1 MSRLKVLPRSFYERE
16 DPVEVASDLL
26 GKIIRVDHGRSVCA
40 ARIVE
45 AEAYG
50 GPKDR
55 ASHAWRGR
63 TPRNESMFGKPGTAY
78 VYLCYGI
85 HRMLNV
91 VTAPKDVPAA
101 VLIRGVEPIEG
112 QEFMAKQRKIPSHD
126 FRLTAGPGALTE
138 ALGIRMGWDRT
149 DLVCGPIRIE
159 DDGMKVAPT
168 QIEKRPR
175 VGVNYAG
182 PAAKF
187 LWRFS
192 IQGNPWV
199 SRSRS

>member
-1 MSRLKVLPRSFYERE
+1 MKGEILPRAFYVRE
-16 DPVEVASDLL
+16 DPVEVAVDLL
-26 GKIIRVDHGRSVCA
+26 GKILRVDGNRGTCA

-63 TPRNESMFGKPGTAY
+63 TPRNESMFGPPGTAY
-78 VYLCYGI
+78 IYLCYGI
-85 HRMLNV
+85 HRMFNV
-91 VTAPKDVPAA
+91 VTAPEDVPAA

-112 QEFMAKQRKIPSHD
+112 HATMGRRRQLQPDD
-126 FRLTAGPGALTE
+126 FRMTAGPGALTA
-138 ALGIRMGWDRT
+138 ALGIRMEWDRT

-159 DDGMKVAPT
+159 DDGMRIHPG
-168 QIEKRPR
+168 QIQKRPR

-182 PAAKF
+182 PAARF
-187 LWRFS
+187 PWRFS
-192 IQGNPWV
+192 LRGNPWV

>member
-1 MSRLKVLPRSFYERE
+1 MSRAKVLPRSFYERE
-16 DPVEVASDLL
+16 DPVEVAIDLL
-26 GKIIRVDHGRSVCA
+26 GKILRVENGRGACA

-45 AEAYG
+45 VEAYG

-78 VYLCYGI
+78 VYLCYGL
-85 HRMLNV
+85 HRMFNV
-91 VTAPKDVPAA
+91 VMAPENVPAA

-112 QEFMAKQRKIPSHD
+112 QGLMAKRRRLSPKD
-126 FRLTAGPGALTE
+126 FRLSAGPGALTE
-138 ALGIRMGWDRT
+138 ALGIRMEWDRT

-159 DDGMKVAPT
+159 DDGVRFSST
-168 QIEKRPR
+168 RIQKRPR

-182 PAAKF
+182 PAARF
-187 LWRFS
+187 PWRFS
-192 IQGNPWV
+192 LRDNPWV

>member
-1 MSRLKVLPRSFYERE
+1 VKRKVLPRSFYERE
-16 DPVEVASDLL
+16 NPVEVALDLL
-26 GKIIRVDHGRSVCA
+26 GKILRVDGRAGRCA

-63 TPRNESMFGKPGTAY
+63 TARNESMFGSPGTAY

-85 HRMLNV
+85 HRMFNV

-101 VLIRGVEPIEG
+101 VLIRGVEPVEG
-112 QEFMAKQRKIPSHD
+112 AEVMARRRQLAHGDPRIS
-126 FRLTAGPGALTE
+126 AGPGALT
-138 ALGIRMGWDRT
+138 AAMGIRMDWDRS
-149 DLVCGPIRIE
+149 DLVRGPIRIE
-159 DDGMKVAPT
+159 DDGMRVASS
-168 QIEKRPR
+168 QILQRPR

-187 LWRFS
+187 RWRFS
-192 IQGNPWV
+192 IRKNPWV
-199 SRSRS
+199 SPSRT

>member
-1 MSRLKVLPRSFYERE
+1 MSRRNILPRAFYERE
-16 DPVEVASDLL
+16 DPVEVALDLL
-26 GKIIRVDHGRSVCA
+26 GKILRVDSGKGVCA

-45 AEAYG
+45 VEAYG
-50 GPKDR
+50 GARDR

-63 TPRNESMFGKPGTAY
+63 TARNESMFGQPGTAY

-85 HRMLNV
+85 HRMFNV
-91 VTAPKDVPAA
+91 VAAPENVPAA
-101 VLIRGVEPIEG
+101 VLIRGVEPVEG
-112 QEFMAKQRKIPSHD
+112 RPLMAKRRKLSTGD
-126 FRLTAGPGALTE
+126 FRITAGPGALTA
-138 ALGIRMGWDRT
+138 ALGIRMAWDRS

-159 DDGMKVAPT
+159 DDGMKIASNRI
-168 QIEKRPR
+168 QKRPR

-187 LWRFS
+187 RWRFS
-192 IQGNPWV
+192 LRDNPWV

>member
-1 MSRLKVLPRSFYERE
+1 MSRAKVLPRSFYERE
-16 DPVEVASDLL
+16 DPVEVAIDLL
-26 GKIIRVDHGRSVCA
+26 GKILRVENGRGACA

-45 AEAYG
+45 VEAYG

-78 VYLCYGI
+78 VYLCYGL
-85 HRMLNV
+85 HRMFNV
-91 VTAPKDVPAA
+91 VMAPENVPAA

-112 QEFMAKQRKIPSHD
+112 QGLMAKRRRLSPKD
-126 FRLTAGPGALTE
+126 FRLSAGPGALTE
-138 ALGIRMGWDRT
+138 ALGIRMEWDRT

-159 DDGMKVAPT
+159 DDGVRFSSARI
-168 QIEKRPR
+168 QRRPR

-182 PAAKF
+182 PAARF
-187 LWRFS
+187 PWRFS
-192 IQGNPWV
+192 LRDNPWV

>member
-1 MSRLKVLPRSFYERE
+1 VSRSKILPRSFYERE
-16 DPVEVASDLL
+16 DPVVVAIDLL
-26 GKIIRVDHGRSVCA
+26 GKILRVDHGKRVCA

-45 AEAYG
+45 VEAYG

-85 HRMLNV
+85 HRMFNV
-91 VTAPKDVPAA
+91 VTAPEDVPAA

-112 QEFMAKQRKIPSHD
+112 QAWMAKRRGLPVEN
-126 FRLTAGPGALTE
+126 FRLSAGPGALTA
-138 ALGIRMGWDRT
+138 ALGIRMEWDRT

-159 DDGMKVAPT
+159 DDGVKIPAARI
-168 QIEKRPR
+168 QERPR

-187 LWRFS
+187 PWRFS
-192 IQGNPWV
+192 VRGNSWV

>member
-1 MSRLKVLPRSFYERE
+1 MSRRNILPRAFYERE
-16 DPVEVASDLL
+16 DPVEVALDLL
-26 GKIIRVDHGRSVCA
+26 GKILRVDSGKGVCA

-45 AEAYG
+45 VEAYG
-50 GPKDR
+50 GARDR

-63 TPRNESMFGKPGTAY
+63 TARNESMFGQPGTAY

-85 HRMLNV
+85 HRMFNV
-91 VTAPKDVPAA
+91 VTAPENVPAA
-101 VLIRGVEPIEG
+101 VLIRGVEPVEG
-112 QEFMAKQRKIPSHD
+112 RPLMAKRRKLSTGD
-126 FRLTAGPGALTE
+126 FRITAGPGALTA
-138 ALGIRMGWDRT
+138 ALGIRMAWDRS

-159 DDGMKVAPT
+159 DDGMEIASNRI
-168 QIEKRPR
+168 QKRPR

-187 LWRFS
+187 RWRFS
-192 IQGNPWV
+192 LRDNPWV

>member
-1 MSRLKVLPRSFYERE
+1 MKSKILPRSFYERE
-16 DPVEVASDLL
+16 DPVEVAIDLL
-26 GKIIRVDHGRSVCA
+26 GKILRVEGKTGKCA

-63 TPRNESMFGKPGTAY
+63 TARNESMFGPPGTAY

-85 HRMLNV
+85 HRMFNV
-91 VTAPKDVPAA
+91 VTAPANIPAA

-112 QEFMAKQRKIPSHD
+112 TEGMVRRRKLD
-126 FRLTAGPGALTE
+126 LDNFRLTAGPGALTA
-138 ALGIRMGWDRT
+138 ALGIRMEWDRS

-159 DDGMKVAPT
+159 DDGMRISPR
-168 QIEKRPR
+168 QIQRRPR

-187 LWRFS
+187 PWRFS
-192 IQGNPWV
+192 IRNNPWV

>member
-1 MSRLKVLPRSFYERE
+1 MSRSKVLPRSFYERE
-16 DPVEVASDLL
+16 DPAEVAIDLL
-26 GKIIRVDHGRSVCA
+26 GKILRVESKKGGCA

-50 GPKDR
+50 GPQDR

-85 HRMLNV
+85 HRMFNV
-91 VTAPKDVPAA
+91 VTAPEDVPAA

-112 QEFMAKQRKIPSHD
+112 QEVMARRRELSPED
-126 FRLTAGPGALTE
+126 FRLAAGPGALT
-138 ALGIRMGWDRT
+138 AAMGIRMEWDRT

-159 DDGMKVAPT
+159 DDGVRISHA
-168 QIEKRPR
+168 QILRRPR

-187 LWRFS
+187 RWRFS
-192 IQGNPWV
+192 IRGNPWV
-199 SRSRS
+199 SPART